1 MGALRRLQAVLA
13 ASSHEGPCPVAIS
26 VLSEAHFGEC
36 SVVDPTETP
45 ASFLCKSWCLLTAVQ
60 PRNPGQ
66 QGVTYASC
74 LTLEELVGRTV
85 QAGGGY
91 LLPLSPGG
99 DLSSCP
105 CQVLETCVKNCG
117 HRFHV
122 LVANRDFI
130 DSVLVK
136 VISPKNSPPT
146 IVQDKVLALIQ
157 VGRWPWASPTSSVKA
172 PGPCL
177 PTASLR
183 PPPCSGK
190 PRLVG

>member
-1 MGALRRLQAVLA
+1 MQ
-13 ASSHEGPCPVAIS
+13 
-26 VLSEAHFGEC
+26 
-36 SVVDPTETP
+36 
-45 ASFLCKSWCLLTAVQ
+45 
-60 PRNPGQ
+60 
-66 QGVTYASC
+66 
-74 LTLEELVGRTV
+74 ELVPSDCCAAQGPWPARGHLCLQFDSGGTGWQD
-85 QAGGGY
+85 QAGSGY

-105 CQVLETCVKNCG
+105 RQVLETCVKNCG

-157 VGRWPWASPTSSVKA
+157 VGR
-172 PGPCL
+172 
-177 PTASLR
+177 
-183 PPPCSGK
+183 
-190 PRLVG
+190 